1 MDRGRFVDM
10 GIACAALTA
19 AATLQPWPS
28 PPVVDDA
35 LPIPVS
41 PPLLA
46 TAFSLLSL
54 AGFLGRRY
62 GWLGRWT
69 GVVATVGGSM
79 GAVLPSLSVIVVL
92 TDAGIAVSIWPPLA
106 VGVGVTSGVIGIVDW
121 AELRVDELLDRL
133 DTLLV
138 ASIVAVTAVIAT
150 GVFDALVGSITTA
163 LLVVDRG
170 FADAVSGQLAA
181 AAGFVTVTVVYL
193 YWREQGIESI
203 DIRWLD
209 TRELLYCLGGFIG
222 LLLVLLLSAELL
234 AGLGVPPSP
243 SGVIEG
249 DLDPPPELFLAV
261 LLISALL
268 VGPAEE
274 LLFRSVIQRSLYSSF
289 TRTSSVVLSSVLYAA
304 IYLPAYAT
312 APFSVALA
320 GLALAFTLS
329 LVLAVT
335 YARTDNVLVPA
346 LIHGA
351 FNAFQYAV
359 LYVAVIYE
367 VGLG

>member
-1 MDRGRFVDM
+1 MDRERFVDT
-10 GIACAALTA
+10 GIAFAALTA

-35 LPIPVS
+35 IPLPVS
-41 PPLLA
+41 PSFLSTAFALLA
-46 TAFSLLSL
+46 L

-62 GWLGRWT
+62 GWLDRWT
-69 GVVATVGGSM
+69 GVVATVGGST
-79 GAVLPSLSVIVVL
+79 GVVIPSLSVLVVL

-106 VGVGVTSGVIGIVDW
+106 VGLGVTTGVIGMVDW
-121 AELRVDELLDRL
+121 AGLRVDELLDRL
-133 DTLLV
+133 DTLVV
-138 ASIVAVTAVIAT
+138 ASIVAVAAVIAAAI
-150 GVFDALVGSITTA
+150 FDALVSPITTA
-163 LLVVDRG
+163 LLAGDRG
-170 FADAVSGQLAA
+170 LADAVTGQLAA
-181 AAGFVTVTVVYL
+181 AAGLWLVTVVYL
-193 YWREQGIESI
+193 YWRERGINSI

-234 AGLGVPPSP
+234 AGLGIPSSR
-243 SGVIEG
+243 SGVFES
-249 DLDPPPELFLAV
+249 DAEPRPELFLAV
-261 LLISALL
+261 LPVSALL
-268 VGPAEE
+268 VGPTEE

-289 TRTSSVVLSSVLYAA
+289 TRASAVVLSSILYAA

-320 GLALAFTLS
+320 GLTLAFTLS

-335 YARTDNVLVPA
+335 YARTDNILVPA

-367 VGLG
+367 VGVG

>member
-1 MDRGRFVDM
+1 MDRERFVDM

-19 AATLQPWPS
+19 AVTLQPWPS
-28 PPVVDDA
+28 PAVVDDS

-41 PPLLA
+41 PPLVA
-46 TAFSLLSL
+46 TAFALLAL

-69 GVVATVGGSM
+69 GVVATVGGST
-79 GAVLPSLSVIVVL
+79 GAVIPSVSVIVVL

-106 VGVGVTSGVIGIVDW
+106 VGLGVTTGVIGMVDW
-121 AELRVDELLDRL
+121 AELRVDDLLDRL

-138 ASIVAVTAVIAT
+138 ASIVAVTAVLAT
-150 GVFDALVGSITTA
+150 GIFDVLVGSITTA
-163 LLVVDRG
+163 LLAVDRG
-170 FADAVSGQLAA
+170 LADAVTGQLAA
-181 AAGFVTVTVVYL
+181 AAGLWLVVVVYL
-193 YWREQGIESI
+193 YWREGGITSI
-203 DIRWLD
+203 DLRWLD
-209 TRELLYCLGGFIG
+209 TRDLLYCLGGFIG

-234 AGLGVPPSP
+234 AGLGVPSSP
-243 SGVIEG
+243 SGVTEG
-249 DLDPPPELFLAV
+249 APEPRPELFLAV

-268 VGPAEE
+268 VGPVEE

-289 TRTSSVVLSSVLYAA
+289 TRASSVVLSSILYAA

-320 GLALAFTLS
+320 GLSLAFTLS

-359 LYVAVIYE
+359 LYVAVVHE
-367 VGLG
+367 VGVG